1 MPFIQSL
8 GVRTLEAMRRRKFT
22 SYLWVLMGTIFFLL
36 IANLSLFL
44 RIIQLQEQVMLVLQ
58 PLQISRGLE
67 VGAKAPDFKLKNT
80 QGQVVSLNNILN
92 NIHNNELLIVF
103 SSTTC
108 PACQKFWP
116 ILNKFAQTHP
126 EVNVLMISRGSDD
139 ENKKMVI
146 ENNFDFPIIA
156 WDEKIAQDYKV
167 PGTPFLYLLSKEQKI
182 IFAGFANEMEKLD
195 AVNLAR

>member
-1 MPFIQSL
+1 
-8 GVRTLEAMRRRKFT
+8 
-22 SYLWVLMGTIFFLL
+22 
-36 IANLSLFL
+36 
-44 RIIQLQEQVMLVLQ
+44 
-58 PLQISRGLE
+58 
-67 VGAKAPDFKLKNT
+67 
-80 QGQVVSLNNILN
+80 
-92 NIHNNELLIVF
+92 
-103 SSTTC
+103 
-108 PACQKFWP
+108 
-116 ILNKFAQTHP
+116 
-126 EVNVLMISRGSDD
+126 MISRGSDD